1 MELVKVAKQ
10 ILESAVIELSKIQYR
25 ASQNLVEEAMVGVTV
40 NTADTMGQNQKKEW
54 GGPPS
59 VEVA

>member
-40 NTADTMGQNQKKEW
+40 NTADTMARTRRRN
-54 GGPPS
+54 GGNPPAS
-59 VEVA
+59 K